1 MSIGHF
7 YDAGGYVDRGAA
19 SPLFPV
25 TELPATVHQYRDA
38 ERELEA
44 AASSDV
50 VVVSPT
56 GFASSYALTQ
66 HPLTAIEIDTLPAE
80 LEATI
85 DGRIDASL
93 SAFEL
98 LQIGRRE
105 VPFSNRSL
113 NDF

>member
-7 YDAGGYVDRGAA
+7 YSAGGYINHGAA

-25 TELPATVHQYRDA
+25 EELAATVHQYRDA

-44 AASSDV
+44 ATSSDV
-50 VVVSPT
+50 FVVSPD

-66 HPLTAIEIDTLPAE
+66 HPLTAIEVDTLPAE
-80 LEATI
+80 IETKI
-85 DGRIDASL
+85 DDRIDASL
-93 SAFEL
+93 SAPEL

-105 VPFSNRSL
+105 SRYSNWSL